1 MGTAPEP
8 MAPTP
13 SKVWRLGGSLF
24 VEVSDTGPRGHL
36 VDLDEIYRSVWD
48 FGVLDTQH
56 LVLSAKAPG
65 QR

>member
-8 MAPTP
+8 VAPTP
-13 SKVWRLGGSLF
+13 STVGRLGESLF
-24 VEVSDTGPRGHL
+24 VEVSDTGPTGHL

-56 LVLSAKAPG
+56 LVS
-65 QR
+65 